1 MDTDLALVIGLLLGA
16 LAIPSILAALSDGR
30 PPRVGAVFIAMSAG
44 LIGYAL
50 LLRPGG
56 FGPADVP
63 MAFFNVLGRLLN

>member
-30 PPRVGAVFIAMSAG
+30 APRLGAAFIAISAG
-44 LIGYAL
+44 MIGYAL
-50 LLRPGG
+50 LRRPGG
-56 FGPADVP
+56 YAPGDVP